1 MRKLIAITAALGLFG
16 VTTLT
21 PVAAKGG
28 GKDKAAMASTQKS
41 KKPAKAKK
49 AKKPQ
54 AAIFYRVAA

>member
-28 GKDKAAMASTQKS
+28 GKDKASMASAQKT
-41 KKPAKAKK
+41 KKPTKAKK
-49 AKKPQ
+49 GKKPQ
-54 AAIFYRVAA
+54 AAISYQIAS